1 MEGKDFSALVGTA
14 LYLREKDEY
23 KDTNFYFTTEVG
35 GVKAKFH
42 SYGADKI
49 SIRLKGYGEISDD
62 DLEFVRYEEENVKRV
77 LEGINEY
84 DGIKDADIDKEN
96 VVSSIDVG
104 KYKDDTRVRM
114 EIENIPTRNLILVV
128 DGDMK
133 LELNENNIKYLFT
146 KGGFQLDG
154 GGKIEKESTYPKGYE
169 VIGDVTF
176 EGKEAEKQESKSFK
190 NDCRLLKKYI
200 RLEATIKNGLVFIK
214 KKDFKSKFEKLKGRL
229 FSESMDKFEE
239 NFKKEQGFKNFSFGN
254 SSIEIEGLEF
264 TVHNLDDEDATS
276 ESNIYEE
283 AIDDYF
289 KDNASTLYELY
300 ESVKKKVKFKRK
312 DDTGEV
318 KFLKGF
324 NELFAEKV
332 EEKNIKISNEAVV
345 SNKDLLQAFRKR
357 FKNSMSESYGKD
369 DTVFGH
375 EVELK
380 KDQVEEILKGINED
394 KRIKNNDFI
403 SKMIKNSKIL
413 CNLINK
419 NDTYEGA
426 LGKIKERVQKDF
438 GSTDDSES
446 RLGKSKVIKEKK
458 GELKKF
464 CSDGKKFDKVLNLLE
479 RIEGELRCLFSN
491 E

>member
-1 MEGKDFSALVGTA
+1 M
-14 LYLREKDEY
+14 
-23 KDTNFYFTTEVG
+23 
-35 GVKAKFH
+35 
-42 SYGADKI
+42 
-49 SIRLKGYGEISDD
+49 
-62 DLEFVRYEEENVKRV
+62 
-77 LEGINEY
+77 
-84 DGIKDADIDKEN
+84 
-96 VVSSIDVG
+96 
-104 KYKDDTRVRM
+104 
-114 EIENIPTRNLILVV
+114 
-128 DGDMK
+128 
-133 LELNENNIKYLFT
+133 
-146 KGGFQLDG
+146 
-154 GGKIEKESTYPKGYE
+154 
-169 VIGDVTF
+169 
-176 EGKEAEKQESKSFK
+176 
-190 NDCRLLKKYI
+190 
-200 RLEATIKNGLVFIK
+200 
-214 KKDFKSKFEKLKGRL
+214 
-229 FSESMDKFEE
+229 
-239 NFKKEQGFKNFSFGN
+239 
-254 SSIEIEGLEF
+254 
-264 TVHNLDDEDATS
+264 DDEDATS

-394 KRIKNNDFI
+394 ERIKDRDFI

-413 CNLINK
+413 CNLINGK
-419 NDTYEGA
+419 DSYEVA
-426 LGKIKERVQKDF
+426 IGKIKEQVQKDF
-438 GSTDDSES
+438 GSADDSES